1 MNRTRELYL
10 GIPGSKI
17 LNDRRAEYEEKK
29 LDQSAYLDGRNVA
42 QDDAT
47 VSSDGIKRIA
57 SKFFLF
63 ERFCEKK
70 IFTNIP
76 NFNQNNKYDIGSK
89 IILYRKQRP
98 PITSRFDSKTSYFS
112 WIDPDPVP

>member
-1 MNRTRELYL
+1 MAIAAIYSHHPIIDESHERVVP

-63 ERFCEKK
+63 ELFFEKE
-70 IFTNIP
+70 
-76 NFNQNNKYDIGSK
+76 NFHKYSK
-89 IILYRKQRP
+89 L
-98 PITSRFDSKTSYFS
+98 
-112 WIDPDPVP
+112 

>member
-63 ERFCEKK
+63 ELFFEKE
-70 IFTNIP
+70 
-76 NFNQNNKYDIGSK
+76 NFHKYSK
-89 IILYRKQRP
+89 L
-98 PITSRFDSKTSYFS
+98 
-112 WIDPDPVP
+112 